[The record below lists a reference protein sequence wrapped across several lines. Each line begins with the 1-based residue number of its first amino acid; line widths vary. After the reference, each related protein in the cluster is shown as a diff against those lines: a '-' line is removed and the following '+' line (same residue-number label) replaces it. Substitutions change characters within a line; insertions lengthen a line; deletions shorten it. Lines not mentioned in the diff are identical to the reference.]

1 MTTRKLSPFWRP
13 AWVVL
18 LAVALLALSA
28 CGPVSDVIGRRDT
41 PTPEGIEQPPNVA
54 RTATPGGML
63 SVWVVTPPDGSAPR
77 SDNATPNAT
86 VPGSR
91 PVGPAATATAA
102 FATIEA
108 ATAIAAAP
116 PPAPYYQP
124 DECPLPAAP
133 TPPAQPG
140 NFNDYKDRIAGYLSA
155 GGSPTVLE
163 ATLREWGAINDRGGV
178 VQADTDLTGDGVREI
193 IVTFF
198 NPQTFNEEA
207 LLNAGQMLVLGC
219 DGGGYRVLYETPF
232 NPLVALP
239 ELLRVGDMNA
249 DVRSE
254 LVFFTETCGR
264 SSCYKEG
271 KILTWNAQTGAFK
284 ELNNGQI
291 VAINGRIGIADVD
304 GDGVLELTAQI
315 NPPRTSA
322 LAAPARVVDTWDWSG
337 TDYVLALREDAE

>member
-1 MTTRKLSPFWRP
+1 
-13 AWVVL
+13 
-18 LAVALLALSA
+18 
-28 CGPVSDVIGRRDT
+28 
-41 PTPEGIEQPPNVA
+41 
-54 RTATPGGML
+54 
-63 SVWVVTPPDGSAPR
+63 
-77 SDNATPNAT
+77 
-86 VPGSR
+86 
-91 PVGPAATATAA
+91 
-102 FATIEA
+102 TIEA
-108 ATAIAAAP
+108 ATAVAAAP

-124 DECPLPAAP
+124 DECPPARAP
-133 TPPAQPG
+133 SPPTRPA

-254 LVFFTETCGR
+254 LVFFTETR
-264 SSCYKEG
+264 SEERRVGKECSARWSAYG
-271 KILTWNAQTGAFK
+271 
-284 ELNNGQI
+284 
-291 VAINGRIGIADVD
+291 
-304 GDGVLELTAQI
+304 GVE
-315 NPPRTSA
+315 
-322 LAAPARVVDTWDWSG
+322 
-337 TDYVLALREDAE
+337 E